1 MSPPSAES
9 LVARYS
15 ARLGRLGLRPG
26 PVLVAVSGGLDS
38 TVLLDLTRRVAG
50 QHQLQPVVAHLDHAI
65 HPDSGGVA
73 EGIERL
79 ARRLG
84 LAFVIGRIELGR
96 DATETRARAARMR
109 WLEEARGRVGA
120 RYILLAHQADDQ
132 AETVLMRLL
141 RGSGPAGL
149 AGMPA
154 RRGALVRPLLP
165 FTRQALLRY
174 ARVEGLEW
182 WEDSAN
188 QDPRHLRSWI
198 RRDLLPMLA
207 QRLPDVGRRLGDAG
221 RHAGRDRRAWS
232 AALEQWPGLDYRRE
246 GRVRSVNWPVL
257 ASRAAPL
264 RIALI
269 QAVSRRSGAVPG
281 ARRIGAALGAL
292 AAGQSGNTADLGA
305 GWSLELA
312 FDRLRLL
319 PPGRPPRPE
328 TVAIAGD
335 HGEATWGRFQVRW
348 EPGIAPGIQ
357 PRDGDTAWFI
367 PQALI
372 LRSWRE
378 GDRLSPLGGRGHRLA
393 VKCFQDAKVPSSE
406 RRHWPM
412 LEGAGELAWIP
423 GVCRSDRLVPRAGD
437 PALRVDVVRRG

>member
-1 MSPPSAES
+1 MSPPSGDA

-38 TVLLDLTRRVAG
+38 TVLLDLTRRVAE
-50 QHQLQPVVAHLDHAI
+50 QRQWQPIVAHLDHAI
-65 HPDSGGVA
+65 HADSGAVAAGV
-73 EGIERL
+73 ERL

-84 LAFVIGRIELGR
+84 LAFVVGRIELGP

-109 WLEEARGRVGA
+109 WLEETRRRVGA

-141 RGSGPAGL
+141 RGTGPAGL

-165 FTRQALLRY
+165 FTRQTLLRY
-174 ARVEGLEW
+174 ARAEGLEW
-182 WEDSAN
+182 CEDSAN

-198 RRDLLPMLA
+198 RRDVLPRLA
-207 QRLPDVGRRLGDAG
+207 ERLPDVGRRLHDAG
-221 RHAGRDRRAWS
+221 RHAGRDRRAWA
-232 AALEQWPGLDYRRE
+232 AALGQWPGLDYRRE
-246 GRVRSVNWPVL
+246 SRVRSVKWPVL
-257 ASRAAPL
+257 ASLPASL

-269 QAVSRRSGAVPG
+269 QSVARRSGAIPG
-281 ARRIGAALGAL
+281 PRRIGAALGAL

-319 PPGRPPRPE
+319 PPGRTPRPE
-328 TVAIAGD
+328 TLPIAGD
-335 HGEATWGRFQVRW
+335 HGEATWGGFQVRW
-348 EPGIAPGIQ
+348 EPEIAPRSQ

-367 PQALI
+367 PDSLI
-372 LRSWRE
+372 LRPWRE

-393 VKCFQDAKVPSSE
+393 VRCFQDAKVPSSE
-406 RRHWPM
+406 RRGWPM
-412 LEGAGELAWIP
+412 LEGGGELAWIP